1 MNNNQKGFVLAGIS
15 ITLAILGLVGTGAFV
30 NIDHQKSVS
39 HQRDAVR
46 QADVLVIRQK
56 LADYYTANQK
66 YPIQKNQA
74 DNGQAVLK
82 TDLGDIPVDPLTG
95 KGWFYWYWSN
105 GQSYTLRHLSEIS
118 REEKVLFSE

>member
-74 DNGQAVLK
+74 DFNILA
-82 TDLGDIPVDPLTG
+82 GDELLVT
-95 KGWFYWYWSN
+95 S
-105 GQSYTLRHLSEIS
+105 
-118 REEKVLFSE
+118 